1 MTHKYKLV
9 IDECLD
15 EKTHTFTRT
24 LAPQFGLAIVT
35 RSDVE
40 CGDHFLC
47 MTASGLTLQRKGENA
62 LVHVDFTQGK
72 NEHRRRFGGGQGQDI
87 AKAVGVSA
95 YKPSVLDATAGLGR
109 DSFVL
114 ASLGCHVTSVER
126 HPAIAALLFD
136 GLTRACNEMSH
147 SALANASEIARIV
160 ARIRFEFASSHELMR
175 EQCGLNKWDVVYL
188 DPMFPHDKRAKAQV
202 KKDMQAFRCLV
213 GDDSDADDLL
223 DAARQAARCRVVVK
237 RARKAP
243 VLNGCEPSYQLLGK
257 SNRFDVYVNAK
268 VAPAT
273 K

>member
-1 MTHKYKLV
+1 MNSEYRLV
-9 IDECLD
+9 IDEHLD
-15 EKTHTFTRT
+15 GAVARA
-24 LAPQFGLAIVT
+24 LAAQFGLMVVAL
-35 RSDVE
+35 SDIE
-40 CGDHFLC
+40 NGEHFLC
-47 MTASGLTLQRKGENA
+47 MTASGLVLQRKGDNA
-62 LVHVDFTQGK
+62 RVHVDFTQGK

-126 HPAIAALLFD
+126 HPAIAALLLD
-136 GLTRACNEMSH
+136 GLTRASDASH
-147 SALANASEIARIV
+147 SALENGAEIADIV
-160 ARIRFEFASSHELMR
+160 ARIQFEFASSHALMR
-175 EQCGLNKWDVVYL
+175 EHSGQNTWDVVYL

-202 KKDMQAFRCLV
+202 KKDMQAFRHLV
-213 GDDSDADDLL
+213 GDDGDADDLL

-243 VLNGCEPSYQLLGK
+243 VLNGCQPSYQLLGK

-273 K
+273 S